1 MTPPQPPYGQ
11 PQQPGYPQQ
20 GYPQQQAYPQQPAHP
35 QPQAG
40 YPQGY
45 PQQPYPQQGYPQQ
58 PQRGGSPK
66 AAFVA
71 GAVSA
76 VAALISLIFA
86 FGYIDNAIGM
96 MGGITGET
104 NAGINDA
111 LYWVTSVV
119 GFLTALG
126 IAVSALLFF
135 LRHSLAPLAG
145 MISGGLGVIMM
156 GFRVATALH
165 AEANRGSTTGAA
177 DVEYVTVLVLALIV
191 LVIALLP
198 PVKAALKPKA
208 AKPAN
213 AVGFPAP
220 GAPQQPNYPTQGL
233 HQQPGYPQ
241 QPPGG
246 YPQQ

>member
-11 PQQPGYPQQ
+11 PQQPGQQPGYPPPQ
-20 GYPQQQAYPQQPAHP
+20 GYPQQQAYPQQPGHP

-45 PQQPYPQQGYPQQ
+45 PQQQFPQQGYPQQ
-58 PQRGGSPK
+58 PQSGSSPK
-66 AAFVA
+66 AAYVA

-86 FGYIDNAIGM
+86 IGYIDNAIGT

-119 GFLTALG
+119 GLLTALG
-126 IAVSALLFF
+126 IAASAAFFF

-191 LVIALLP
+191 LAIALLP
-198 PVKAALKPKA
+198 PVKGALKPKA
-208 AKPAN
+208 VSPGN
-213 AVGFPAP
+213 AAGFPMQGP
-220 GAPQQPNYPTQGL
+220 PQQA
-233 HQQPGYPQ
+233 GYPSQ
-241 QPPGG
+241 GALPTELS
-246 YPQQ
+246 

>member
-1 MTPPQPPYGQ
+1 M
-11 PQQPGYPQQ
+11 
-20 GYPQQQAYPQQPAHP
+20 
-35 QPQAG
+35 
-40 YPQGY
+40 
-45 PQQPYPQQGYPQQ
+45 
-58 PQRGGSPK
+58 
-66 AAFVA
+66 A
-71 GAVSA
+71 GAISA

-86 FGYIDNAIGM
+86 IGYIDNAIGM

-104 NAGINDA
+104 NAGVNDA

-126 IAVSALLFF
+126 IASSAVLFF
-135 LRHSLAPLAG
+135 LRHPLAPLAG

-165 AEANRGSTTGAA
+165 AEANRGSSTGAA

-208 AKPAN
+208 AKLGN
-213 AVGFPAP
+213 AMGFQAQ
-220 GAPQQPNYPTQGL
+220 GTPQQPGYPAQGAYQQNFP
-233 HQQPGYPQ
+233 QQPGYPQ
-241 QPPGG
+241 QPPPGG